1 MSAAYNSELQ
11 CGPPGTNAAGKP
23 AALEPPRGTARAK
36 EESGGG
42 GVGGRGGAGGEAK
55 REASAELGMTVR
67 GSEPRKRSPRARRRP
82 QCRAGRR
89 KDVGAVTSPPRPH
102 AQEPTRG
109 LVAHLDGEPSLPP
122 RAQEPMDL
130 RHREHRQ
137 QSSAPVRAGT
147 SASSKASAAS
157 RPQPAPARFSP
168 ASDDKS
174 LHPGYD
180 TTARAPLNGG
190 PRLPPPAPAH
200 RPTSAS
206 LARSWSTDLVWIWLT
221 LLSVTP
227 RTLPISAS
235 VRPS

>member
-1 MSAAYNSELQ
+1 MRPITASSNAALQ
-11 CGPPGTNAAGKP
+11 ARTPPGNRLRSNRRGVRPGRKRRAAEVGWV
-23 AALEPPRGTARAK
+23 G
-36 EESGGG
+36 
-42 GVGGRGGAGGEAK
+42 GGRGGGEA
-55 REASAELGMTVR
+55 RSERRTRNDRQGLGAAKAQAKSQAKATVQ
-67 GSEPRKRSPRARRRP
+67 SRAKEGRRRSDF
-82 QCRAGRR
+82 A
-89 KDVGAVTSPPRPH
+89 ASPPRAGTDPGPRRPPRWRTL
-102 AQEPTRG
+102 A
-109 LVAHLDGEPSLPP
+109 P

-180 TTARAPLNGG
+180 TTAHAPLNGG